1 MLVVEC
7 VAVGLGSMSCMKL
20 LLGKYVGGLEGGN
33 HRSLW
38 GFVRVITCKGTKLLC
53 TVF

>member
-20 LLGKYVGGLEGGN
+20 LLGKYVGGLEGEN

-38 GFVRVITCKGTKLLC
+38 GFVGVITCKAMWLPC
-53 TVF
+53 IVF